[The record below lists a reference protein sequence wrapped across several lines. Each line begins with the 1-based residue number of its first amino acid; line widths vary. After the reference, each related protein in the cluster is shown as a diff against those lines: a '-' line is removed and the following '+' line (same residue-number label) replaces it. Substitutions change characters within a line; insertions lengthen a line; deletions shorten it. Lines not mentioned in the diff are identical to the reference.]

1 MTTLQ
6 LRRLVRAT
14 FPDAYC
20 ARWRLLDH
28 SGDMQYRISNPYRN
42 HTRIIGDVCHTVHDA
57 WASVAATL
65 PNSPICATQEQKQDG
80 ENTTAESPC
89 PIPQP

>member
-1 MTTLQ
+1 MTTLK

-42 HTRIIGDVCHTVHDA
+42 HNRIIGDVCRTAHDA
-57 WASVAATL
+57 WASAAAILTNARL
-65 PNSPICATQEQKQDG
+65 DRQK
-80 ENTTAESPC
+80 EAR
-89 PIPQP
+89 

>member
-1 MTTLQ
+1 
-6 LRRLVRAT
+6 VRAT

-42 HTRIIGDVCHTVHDA
+42 HNRIIGDVCHTVHDA
-57 WASVAATL
+57 WASAAAIL
-65 PNSPICATQEQKQDG
+65 PNARPHAEARSADSVQADVGPERK
-80 ENTTAESPC
+80 NT
-89 PIPQP
+89 